1 MSLMHGDLKDTI
13 LKNISIDEF
22 HPKTG
27 DLRDVCSVGFYVAH
41 RPAGGDLYDFLQ
53 RGVVKFRDIELTP
66 NPTDENMYMVF
77 IELDRNEDLID
88 NIDYLVSDISNLAG
102 DLQWQYKTHV
112 MDTYHPWSDRREIMT
127 DPTTFMNI
135 DQYLEKQAE
144 LQKQATQEQYKNSIM
159 EFFKQSDLH
168 DVTLE
173 QNNLSLTGNNHSAQ
187 LEVVGFGPGSKMLT
201 QAGISE
207 SAIDT
212 PSSEFKKFQS
222 MLGELRAVPIQ
233 DHIVMFYPGSS
244 KVLVTRPHKY

>member
-1 MSLMHGDLKDTI
+1 
-13 LKNISIDEF
+13 
-22 HPKTG
+22 
-27 DLRDVCSVGFYVAH
+27 
-41 RPAGGDLYDFLQ
+41 
-53 RGVVKFRDIELTP
+53 
-66 NPTDENMYMVF
+66 
-77 IELDRNEDLID
+77 
-88 NIDYLVSDISNLAG
+88 
-102 DLQWQYKTHV
+102 
-112 MDTYHPWSDRREIMT
+112 
-127 DPTTFMNI
+127 
-135 DQYLEKQAE
+135 
-144 LQKQATQEQYKNSIM
+144 M